1 MDIESKDRGPL
12 GALEP
17 HIIGI
22 ETSCDECAVAV
33 VSGGPGA
40 AEIRANVVLSQIDL
54 HQAYGGVVPEIA
66 ARAHGET
73 IDRVTREALTAAG
86 LTLGDITHVA
96 ATAGPGLLGGLL
108 VGATFGRG
116 LAAAA
121 GLPFVA
127 VNHLEAHV
135 LSPRLSDGIAFP
147 YCVVLA
153 SGGHAQFVAAL
164 APGVYRRLGG
174 TIDDAAGEAFDKT
187 AKLLGLGYPG
197 GPAVERAAATG
208 DPRRFAF
215 PAPLARREGCDLSF
229 AGLKTAVRL
238 AAEAAAPLT
247 AQDIADICAS
257 FQDAVSRH
265 LTAKAARALTAFHAL
280 GAPPTA
286 LVAVGGV
293 AANEA
298 LRRALAGLA
307 AQHGLPFVAPPLA
320 LCGDN
325 GAMIAYTAI
334 EREAAGLPAAATRV
348 SLALAAGRYGR
359 PDDGRRQARCQ
370 SVSQTRATLPGSPTA
385 IRCRCATMARPRR
398 RLFLGACR
406 R

>member
-1 MDIESKDRGPL
+1 MCAKNRGPA
-12 GALEP
+12 GPAEP
-17 HIIGI
+17 HVIGI
-22 ETSCDECAVAV
+22 ETSCDECAVAIV
-33 VSGGPGA
+33 AGRPGKA
-40 AEIRANVVLSQIDL
+40 RILSNVVLSQIDL

-73 IDRVTREALTAAG
+73 IDRVTREALAG
-86 LTLGDITHVA
+86 AGVDLGAVTHVA

-108 VGATFGRG
+108 VGATFGRA

-121 GLPFVA
+121 DRPFVP

-135 LSPRLSDGIAFP
+135 LSPRLSDGVAFP
-147 YCVVLA
+147 YCVALL

-164 APGVYRRLGG
+164 EPGVYRRLGG

-197 GPAVERAAATG
+197 GPAVEAAAREG
-208 DPRRFAF
+208 DPKRYAF
-215 PAPLARREGCDLSF
+215 PTPLARREGCDLSF

-247 AQDIADICAS
+247 DRDVADICAS
-257 FQDAVSRH
+257 FQDAVARLLVLKS
-265 LTAKAARALTAFHAL
+265 ARALEAFRAI
-280 GAPPTA
+280 APAPTA

-293 AANEA
+293 AANGT
-298 LRRALAGLA
+298 LRAALAEVA
-307 AQHGLPFVAPPLA
+307 ARDGLPFVAPPLS

-334 EREAAGLPAAATRV
+334 ERVAAGLPAGDPRVRSRWPLDATAAPMIG
-348 SLALAAGRYGR
+348 AGKR
-359 PDDGRRQARCQ
+359 
-370 SVSQTRATLPGSPTA
+370 
-385 IRCRCATMARPRR
+385 
-398 RLFLGACR
+398 GAKA
-406 R
+406 